1 MKITSFEEFKELARR
16 GTFVPV
22 CKEMVADLL
31 TPVSAFLKIAEHAD
45 YAFLLESVEGG
56 EHVGRYSFLGK
67 DPFLIL
73 TSRDGK
79 TIIDRAGAT
88 SESDRPFI
96 DTLRS
101 LMADY
106 RSPFVPDLPRF
117 TGGAVG
123 YFGYGASSWF
133 EPVLGN
139 LGKSDD
145 GANQAGFMLFD
156 TVLAFDHVQHRI
168 LIIANA
174 RITADDDLESLYQFA
189 CAKIEFLERE
199 LERGLS
205 HERRGRRR
213 RARGAI
219 ELHAGGLRGARP
231 DGEGTHRRRRHL
243 PGRAVAALRSRRHRR
258 SVHGLPG
265 AAAREPVALHVF
277 HPHGR
282 RVRRRLVAGDAGPR
296 RGFASRD
303 ASDRR
308 ARGRAA
314 ATQKRTCGWARS

>member
-1 MKITSFEEFKELARR
+1 MKITSFEQFKDLARR

-22 CKEMVADLL
+22 CKEIVADLL

-73 TSRDGK
+73 RARGGRTVIDRDGTTK
-79 TIIDRAGAT
+79 E
-88 SESDRPFI
+88 SEQPFI
-96 DTLRS
+96 ETLRR
-101 LMADY
+101 LMADF

-123 YFGYGASSWF
+123 YLGYGAAQWF
-133 EPVLGN
+133 EPTIGDVGN
-139 LGKSDD
+139 GRGNVDGSD
-145 GANQAGFMLFD
+145 QAGFMLFD

-199 LERGLS
+199 LERSLS
-205 HERRGRRR
+205 HARRE
-213 RARGAI
+213 A
-219 ELHAGGLRGARP
+219 P
-231 DGEGTHRRRRHL
+231 
-243 PGRAVAALRSRRHRR
+243 SRLEFTSNHT
-258 SVHGLPG
+258 
-265 AAAREPVALHVF
+265 RE
-277 HPHGR
+277 
-282 RVRRRLVAGDAGPR
+282 
-296 RGFASRD
+296 
-303 ASDRR
+303 
-308 ARGRAA
+308 
-314 ATQKRTCGWARS
+314 